1 MANRAYLYGL
11 SNIPSAYS
19 DRPESIVGLSEWP
32 YAVPFSY
39 RVLMSGEPQICASLL
54 FDGFED
60 EPAESKTKLYAIAS
74 NFSVGFGR
82 LTRVASILRP
92 LVGASH
98 ALVDALDESLAFLGA
113 RQHSHL
119 LLETVELD
127 IMSCASAADL
137 RSCVEREIIECRR
150 VGAAIDAL
158 SGDHAEAGARLVN
171 AALQCNPPPL
181 EVFHGLRF
189 DTDFDNVRGGN
200 KKPLGLE
207 WSEVLY
213 YAPRNRAD
221 FGAGA

>member
-11 SNIPSAYS
+11 SNRPSSYS

-32 YAVPFSY
+32 YAVPFAY
-39 RVLMSGEPQICASLL
+39 RVLMSGDPQLCASLL
-54 FDGFED
+54 FDGFAD

-74 NFSVGFGR
+74 DFSVGFGR

-98 ALVDALDESLAFLGA
+98 ALVDAIDESLAFLGA

-127 IMSCASAADL
+127 IMSCGTAADL
-137 RSCVEREIIECRR
+137 RSCVEQEIIECRR
-150 VGAAIDAL
+150 VGAAIDSL
-158 SGDHAEAGARLVN
+158 SGDAAEAGARLIS
-171 AALQCNPPPL
+171 ASLQSSMPPFD
-181 EVFHGLRF
+181 VFHGLRF
-189 DTDFDNVRGGN
+189 DDDFDNVQGGN
-200 KKPLGLE
+200 KNPLGLE

-213 YAPRNRAD
+213 YAPRNWAD
-221 FGAGA
+221 FWANA